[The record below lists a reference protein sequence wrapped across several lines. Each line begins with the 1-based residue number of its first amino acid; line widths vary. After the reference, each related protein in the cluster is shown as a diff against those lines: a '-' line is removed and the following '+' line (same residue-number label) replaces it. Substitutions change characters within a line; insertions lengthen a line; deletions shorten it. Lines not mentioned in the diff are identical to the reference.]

1 MEGQVEEG
9 SPSRAEGR
17 KASGLG
23 TEDHTLT
30 EPDLPQPTHGLWH
43 INSLDPHTASRSG
56 HSLEA
61 GEHRQVTGPAQRCAG
76 NGKASMRPGDLA
88 ARFLPHTWFL
98 GCAQQR

>member
-61 GEHRQVTGPAQRCAG
+61 GGAQTGHRTCPKVCREWKGQHE
-76 NGKASMRPGDLA
+76 
-88 ARFLPHTWFL
+88 AR
-98 GCAQQR
+98 